1 MVSGQTGTVQYLSM
15 IYIIVAPPRSGKT
28 YYATKIAIENLI
40 PQKSLIKSLFAKIKS
55 GAVTLEDPN
64 LTFTNYP
71 VVDPKTGLSTYR
83 WLSSY
88 AKENIQDATII
99 IDEAW
104 QDYSSRNYKEFT
116 KDMQAFFA
124 MNGHNNNDIYII
136 AQNAARVDVI
146 IREMC
151 NELYYVR
158 KISIPFTERPLFFI
172 TYIYHDLDEM
182 SRMTPDPYLAVKKRF
197 VLFRSRIARAY
208 DTHYFRSTKPPI
220 TPETWLEYH
229 YKKTHLEPETNTEV

>member
-1 MVSGQTGTVQYLSM
+1 M

-28 YYATKIAIENLI
+28 YFATRLAVDNLI
-40 PQKSLIKSLFAKIKS
+40 PKRSLYQYILSKIRPDS
-55 GAVTLEDPN
+55 CTPLPTQN
-64 LTFTNYP
+64 LVFTNYP

-83 WLSSY
+83 WISSY
-88 AKENIQDATII
+88 SKENIQDATII

-104 QDYSSRNYKEFT
+104 QDYSSRNYKNFT

-151 NELYYVR
+151 NELYYIR
-158 KISIPFTERPLFFI
+158 KISIPFTDYPLFFI
-172 TYIYHDLDEM
+172 AYIYNDLNEM
-182 SRMTPDPYLAVKKRF
+182 ARMTPDPFLAVKKRYI
-197 VLFRSRIARAY
+197 LFRKRYALAY
-208 DTHYFRSTKPPI
+208 DTHYFRNTKPPV
-220 TPETWLEYH
+220 TPQTWLEYH
-229 YKKTHLEPETNTEV
+229 HQQHPEPPETDTEV